1 MNLKQ
6 AKNELRKARDE
17 SLWLWLTAKRD
28 IMEEVAADASNPE
41 WAREEAKQ
49 SYDIIGVKLEKLSR
63 KMDDAADAAF
73 EEAEKNKAFAK
84 EIADKLVDL
93 LSKYD
98 GTFVG
103 DASDTPDTKP
113 KTKYY
118 CWDPIRMI
126 NVEENN

>member
-6 AKNELRKARDE
+6 AKKELQQARDDAM
-17 SLWLWLTAKRD
+17 WLWLTAKRD
-28 IMEEVAADASNPE
+28 IMAEVMVDESNPE
-41 WAREEAKQ
+41 WAREEARQ
-49 SYDIIGVKLEKLSR
+49 SYDIIGVKLEKLGR

-73 EEAEKNKAFAK
+73 REREVNKEVAK

-93 LSKYD
+93 LNKYD

-126 NVEENN
+126 NVEEEE

>member
-6 AKNELRKARDE
+6 AKKELSQARNDAM
-17 SLWLWLTAKRD
+17 WLWLTAKRD
-28 IMEEVAADASNPE
+28 IMAEVMGDDNNPT
-41 WAREEAKQ
+41 WAREEARQ
-49 SYDIIGVKLEKLSR
+49 SYDIISYKLEKLGK

-73 EEAEKNKAFAK
+73 REHEVNKEVAK

-93 LSKYD
+93 LNKYD

-126 NVEENN
+126 NVEVEE